1 MNIKKVNVFMG
12 IIFFK
17 LYFIYLVF
25 KNVFR
30 KLGNILIELLK
41 KKVVYEFLKL
51 ICLLISKEIKIC
63 VLYSWR

>member
-30 KLGNILIELLK
+30 KLGNILMELLK
-41 KKVVYEFLKL
+41 KIVVYEFLKL
-51 ICLLISKEIKIC
+51 ICLLKSKEIKIC
-63 VLYSWR
+63 VLYS

>member
-30 KLGNILIELLK
+30 KLGNILMELLK
-41 KKVVYEFLKL
+41 KIVVYEFLKL

-63 VLYSWR
+63 VLYS

>member
-30 KLGNILIELLK
+30 KLGNILMELLK
-41 KKVVYEFLKL
+41 KIVVYEFLKL

-63 VLYSWR
+63 ILYS

>member
-25 KNVFR
+25 KNVVR

-41 KKVVYEFLKL
+41 KSSIWIF
-51 ICLLISKEIKIC
+51 KIN
-63 VLYSWR
+63 LFINK

>member
-63 VLYSWR
+63 VLYS

>member
-12 IIFFK
+12 IIVFK

-30 KLGNILIELLK
+30 KLGNILMELLK
-41 KKVVYEFLKL
+41 IL
-51 ICLLISKEIKIC
+51 
-63 VLYSWR
+63 

>member
-30 KLGNILIELLK
+30 KLGNILMELLK
-41 KKVVYEFLKL
+41 ILL
-51 ICLLISKEIKIC
+51 NCLLISKEIKIC
-63 VLYSWR
+63 VLYS

>member
-25 KNVFR
+25 KNNFR
-30 KLGNILIELLK
+30 KLGNILMELLK
-41 KKVVYEFLKL
+41 KIVVYEFLKL

-63 VLYSWR
+63 VLYS

>member
-1 MNIKKVNVFMG
+1 MDFIVFVINWYNNEYKKVNVFMG

-41 KKVVYEFLKL
+41 KK
-51 ICLLISKEIKIC
+51 
-63 VLYSWR
+63 

>member
-12 IIFFK
+12 ISFFK

-25 KNVFR
+25 KNVFS
-30 KLGNILIELLK
+30 KLGNIWMELLK

-51 ICLLISKEIKIC
+51 ICLLICKEINIC
-63 VLYSWR
+63 VLYS

>member
-17 LYFIYLVF
+17 LYFIYLVI

-30 KLGNILIELLK
+30 KLGNILMELLK
-41 KKVVYEFLKL
+41 KIVVYEFLKL

-63 VLYSWR
+63 VLYS

>member
-30 KLGNILIELLK
+30 KLVNILMELLK
-41 KKVVYEFLKL
+41 KIVVYEFLKL
-51 ICLLISKEIKIC
+51 ICLLVSKEIKIC
-63 VLYSWR
+63 VLYS